1 MKNTGNNKM
10 ADMPVPSLMLQMG
23 IPMILSMALQ
33 AVYNIVDSAFV
44 GNMKEGSQ
52 SALNALTLAFPVQSL
67 IVALAIGTGVGV
79 NVMLSKNLGMN
90 DREHAARVAGNAL
103 FLGLVIYVVCILFGL
118 FGVRA
123 YLSTQTDLPE
133 VIEMGTEYLSI
144 CCVLSIG
151 MIFFSMYEKMLQAT
165 GRSLY
170 STIAQISGAVTNII
184 FDPLLIYGVGFFP
197 ELGVRGAA
205 YATVL
210 GQVVS
215 AVVGF
220 AFHQAKN
227 REFSHSLTYMKPDFS
242 IIRSIYSI
250 GVAAIIAQALT
261 AVMVY
266 ILNIILKFNAL
277 VQVAYGL
284 FYKVQLFV
292 FFLAFGLRDAITP
305 IVAFARGM
313 GDRKRVLAGIRY
325 GLIYTAVLMVL
336 GMLITELGAN
346 GFATM
351 FNAGDTT
358 EYFLQAMHIISI
370 SFLFA
375 GMNIA
380 IQGVFQALEGGVQS
394 LVISFLRQL
403 VLIIPLAIV
412 FAGLAKADASRIP
425 LIWVAF
431 IITEGVTCLVSVLML
446 VRKLHG
452 NFIGTA
458 PAQGQVEEA

>member
-1 MKNTGNNKM
+1 MENIRENKM
-10 ADMPVPSLMLQMG
+10 AIMPIPKLMLNMG

-44 GNMKEGSQ
+44 GNMKVGSQ

-79 NVMLSKNLGMN
+79 NVLLSKNLGMG
-90 DREHAARVAGNAL
+90 DKDGAAEVAGNSI
-103 FLGLVIYVVCILFGL
+103 FLGFVIYIICVIFGL

-123 YLSTQTDLPE
+123 YLSTQTEIEE
-133 VIEMGTEYLSI
+133 VIEMGTQYLSI
-144 CCVLSIG
+144 CSILSFG
-151 MIFFSMYEKMLQAT
+151 MVFFAMYEKMLQAT

-184 FDPLLIYGVGFFP
+184 FDPLLIYGIGIFP

-215 AVVGF
+215 AVVGL
-220 AFHQAKN
+220 AFHKALNK
-227 REFSHSLTYMKPDFS
+227 EFSHNLKYIKPNGH
-242 IIRSIYSI
+242 IIKAIYSI

-266 ILNIILKFNAL
+266 ILNIIFKFDAL
-277 VQVAYGL
+277 VQIAYGL

-305 IVAFARGM
+305 IVAFSRGL
-313 GDRKRVLAGIRY
+313 GDKKRIKDGIKY
-325 GLIYTAVLMVL
+325 GLIYTSILMIL
-336 GMLITELGAN
+336 GTLITELGAY
-346 GFATM
+346 GFATL
-351 FNAGDTT
+351 FNAADATA
-358 EYFLQAMHIISI
+358 YFVSAMRVISI
-370 SFLFA
+370 SFIFA
-375 GMNIA
+375 GLNIA
-380 IQGVFQALEGGVQS
+380 IQGVFQALEGGIQS
-394 LVISFLRQL
+394 MVISFLRQL
-403 VLIIPLAIV
+403 VLIIPLVVI
-412 FAGLAKADASRIP
+412 FTSIAKKNSAMIP

-431 IITEGVTCLVSVLML
+431 IITEAVTCLVAVIML
-446 VRKLHG
+446 LK
-452 NFIGTA
+452 IKK
-458 PAQGQVEEA
+458 AQSNEIL